1 MNNIIFNNN
10 KITPSK
16 VVCIG
21 KNYLDHI
28 KELKGE
34 IPSNIVIFNKP
45 NSSVSSDLYHFETS
59 ECHHEAEVSFLIMNN
74 QIKAV
79 AFGLDLTK
87 RAIQRELK
95 SKGLPWERAKAFDK
109 SAVFSE
115 FIDISENDIKNIG
128 IELYINGNLKQK
140 GHYNQMIN
148 KPQKLLSEIKSFMT
162 MENGDILMTGT
173 PKGVGEFK
181 KGDIFLG
188 RILLNEKIVIEK
200 EWVVK

>member
-188 RILLNEKIVIEK
+188 RILLNEKVVIEK

>member
-1 MNNIIFNNN
+1 MNTVSFNNN
-10 KITPSK
+10 KITPTK

-34 IPSNIVIFNKP
+34 IPENIVIFNKP
-45 NSSVSSDLYHFETS
+45 NSSVTNELYHFETG
-59 ECHHEAEVSFLIMNN
+59 ECHHEAEISFLIMDNK
-74 QIKAV
+74 IKAV
-79 AFGLDLTK
+79 GFGLDLTK
-87 RAIQRELK
+87 RALQRELK
-95 SKGLPWERAKAFDK
+95 SKGLPWERAKSFDK

-115 FIDISENDIKNIG
+115 FIEISENDIENLG

-140 GHYNQMIN
+140 GDYSEMIN
-148 KPQKLLSEIKSFMT
+148 KPVKLLKEINSFMT

-181 KGDIFLG
+181 KGDIFSG
-188 RILLNEKIVIEK
+188 KILLNEKVIIEG
-200 EWVVK
+200 EWVVR